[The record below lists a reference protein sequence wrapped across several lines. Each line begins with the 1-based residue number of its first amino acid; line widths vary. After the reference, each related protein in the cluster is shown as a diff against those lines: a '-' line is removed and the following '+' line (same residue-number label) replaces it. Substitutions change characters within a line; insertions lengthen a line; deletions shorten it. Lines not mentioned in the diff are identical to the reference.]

1 MSVQFAGALNYTNS
15 GTGNGDLVVSRD
27 VAGIKSVTGF
37 LDVPGASGGTARVS
51 VDVQRAW
58 ILPLWIGQVAVR
70 DAGAGVSATTPVIGG
85 LTRSTIDTSAT
96 TTSNWFVFGSFPN
109 LLRPYSLK
117 WTVVDA
123 G

>member
-1 MSVQFAGALNYTNS
+1 VQFSGALTYANS

-27 VAGIKSVTGF
+27 LSGIRSITGF

-51 VDVQRAW
+51 VNVQRAW
-58 ILPLWIGQVAVR
+58 ILPFWTGQVVVR
-70 DAGAGVSATTPVIGG
+70 DAGAGLSATTPVIGG

-96 TTSNWFVFGSFPN
+96 TTSSWFVSGAFPN